1 MHITTGLPVLNQPS
15 FEAVNRCYLTFFS
28 GLQPPST
35 STSWCNYS
43 SCWILHSSLM
53 FPASLSPS
61 SPPSRTQGQC
71 KMRPKFTFCL
81 YFHLALLPWLYP
93 LSYSPIPTFF
103 FHPCTRLFPTSLFYH
118 LPSHLGPPAQQDPLA
133 PPSIPGGGGCHPSTV
148 GVRSLARSPQS
159 CMWHQHWAPP
169 SPYSVH
175 IHLSP
180 SPP

>member
-1 MHITTGLPVLNQPS
+1 MHITVGLPVLNRPA

-35 STSWCNYS
+35 STPWGNYS
-43 SCWILHSSLM
+43 SCGFPTLLSCSLLPSLPPHLHLGPNFSSLG
-53 FPASLSPS
+53 L
-61 SPPSRTQGQC
+61 C
-71 KMRPKFTFCL
+71 KMRPKFTSCL

-118 LPSHLGPPAQQDPLA
+118 LPSHLGPPARQDPLA

-159 CMWHQHWAPP
+159 CMWHQH
-169 SPYSVH
+169 
-175 IHLSP
+175 
-180 SPP
+180 